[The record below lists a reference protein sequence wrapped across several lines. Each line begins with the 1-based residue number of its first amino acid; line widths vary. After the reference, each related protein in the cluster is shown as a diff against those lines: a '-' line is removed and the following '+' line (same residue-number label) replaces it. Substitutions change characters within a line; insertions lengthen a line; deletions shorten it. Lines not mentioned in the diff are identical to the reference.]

1 MTVFEL
7 IGTSAWIDWASRGQP
22 SRIGLFSTREKAK
35 AMIEEI
41 KQDKNWKMSWSSLD
55 IHEVEVK

>member
-22 SRIGLFSTREKAK
+22 SRLGLFATREKAK
-35 AMIEEI
+35 AKIKEI
-41 KQDKNWKMSWSSLD
+41 KQDKNWKMDWETFHIL
-55 IHEVEVK
+55 EVEVR